1 MARSQRLWSLWLWC
15 RVHPPAI
22 IIYLVPLQTTHPPL
36 LSLISRTFIT
46 PLPSLHCHH
55 RHNSG
60 TQLFHA
66 PKVTMLKT
74 STTAASLWS
83 LLRVASLYS
92 TFIIYGGSRPSSGG
106 RQGVRVG
113 PSVTVTSLWCLCTPR
128 EERGSWGGGGRVFAL
143 HSSSTCP
150 LHSLIVSLCVASLP
164 PIHDFFGCSTWTI
177 SNSRK
182 IVRVAS
188 GVPLRRGALFP
199 ARPPIVLSTPPAA
212 SSGKK

>member
-1 MARSQRLWSLWLWC
+1 MVPC
-15 RVHPPAI
+15 PPLLPPTL
-22 IIYLVPLQTTHPPL
+22 IIYLVSLQTTPPPIL
-36 LSLISRTFIT
+36 PLISRTFIT
-46 PLPSLHCHH
+46 PLLPLHFHQHH
-55 RHNSG
+55 NNG
-60 TQLFHA
+60 TSTLFTHQRVA
-66 PKVTMLKT
+66 RLKT
-74 STTAASLWS
+74 STMALLFSAATLWCPS
-83 LLRVASLYS
+83 GVASLYS
-92 TFIIYGGSRPSSGG
+92 TAIIYGGSRLSSGG

-128 EERGSWGGGGRVFAL
+128 EERGSRGGGGRVFAL

-188 GVPLRRGALFP
+188 GVPLRREALFP